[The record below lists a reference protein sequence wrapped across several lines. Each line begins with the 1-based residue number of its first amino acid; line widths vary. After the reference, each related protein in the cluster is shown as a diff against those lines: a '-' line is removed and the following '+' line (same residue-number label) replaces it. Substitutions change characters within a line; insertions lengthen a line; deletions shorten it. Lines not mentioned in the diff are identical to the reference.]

1 MADETW
7 PIGGGEAGRLL
18 RGFNESSSALGA
30 PSAWPAALKAA
41 AQLMLSSPTPMTLFW
56 GEKGFMVYNDAYA
69 VVAGARHPG
78 ILGKSVFE
86 AWPEVL
92 EFHRVVMAKVL
103 GAGEQLSYR
112 DLPLELHRN
121 GQAEEVWLNVDYSP
135 ILDEAGK
142 PAGVLAIVL
151 ETTEAVRTKLAQERA
166 EQALRARER
175 ELAQV
180 QKIGKVGG
188 LEVGLRE
195 GFVNKRSPE
204 YLMLHGLPPEA
215 VNESH
220 EDWVRRIHPQD
231 RAVTEAHFR
240 EAVAGTATDYHAE
253 YRIIRPSDGAL
264 RWISAN
270 AQIERDEAG
279 KPLRL
284 IGAHI
289 DITERKEA
297 EAQQRLLL
305 QELAHRVKNSLAM
318 IQAIASQTFR
328 SATSLEAANETFN
341 ARLAAL
347 SRAHDLL
354 VHGSWSKA
362 TLRDVVNGV
371 IGIQGEPERFSIS
384 GPAVAVGPKPA
395 LSLSLILHELGTNAV
410 KYGALSNQAGR
421 VEVTW
426 RIDEIE
432 GEPHFRLRWRES
444 GGPLVVPPARRGFGS
459 RLIERSFPSQRARIE
474 NAFPPAGVVF
484 TLDAPLA
491 ALGAEENG
499 EDGH

>member
-7 PIGGGEAGRLL
+7 PIGGGETGLLL

-30 PSAWPAALKAA
+30 PSTWPAALKAA
-41 AQLMLSSPTPMTLFW
+41 SQLMLSSPTPMTLFW
-56 GEKGFMVYNDAYA
+56 GDKGFMVYNDAYA
-69 VVAGARHPG
+69 VIAGARHPG

-92 EFHRVVMAKVL
+92 EFHRTVMGKVL

-112 DLPLELHRN
+112 DLPLVLHRN
-121 GQAEEVWLNVDYSP
+121 GRAEDVWLNVDYSP
-135 ILDEAGK
+135 ILDETGK
-142 PAGVLAIVL
+142 PAGVLAIVF
-151 ETTEAVRTKLAQERA
+151 ETTEAVRTKLAQEAA

-188 LEVGLRE
+188 LEVGLRD

-231 RAVTEAHFR
+231 RATTEGHFR
-240 EAVAGTATDYHAE
+240 EAVAGTATEYHAE

-270 AQIERDEAG
+270 AQIERDETG

-328 SATSLEAANETFN
+328 TATSLEAANETFN

-347 SRAHDLL
+347 ARAHDLL
-354 VHGSWSKA
+354 VSGNWSNA
-362 TLRDVVNGV
+362 TLRDVVSSV
-371 IGIQGEPERFSIS
+371 IGIQGEPRRFAIS
-384 GPAVAVGPKPA
+384 GPEVAVGPKPA
-395 LSLSLILHELGTNAV
+395 LALALILHELGTNAV
-410 KYGALSNQAGR
+410 KYGALSNQGGR
-421 VEVTW
+421 VDVTW
-426 RIDEIE
+426 RIDDME
-432 GEPHFRLRWRES
+432 GERQLRLRWQES
-444 GGPLVVPPARRGFGS
+444 GGPPVALPKRRGFGS
-459 RLIERSFPSQRARIE
+459 RLIERTFPSSRCRAE
-474 NAFPPAGVVF
+474 NTFPPGGVIF
-484 TLDAPLA
+484 TLDAPLE
-491 ALGAEENG
+491 ALQ
-499 EDGH
+499 DGDSGDEGN